1 MLYLCKMKVEEFLEE
16 WFDEGAMV
24 RVKTSGST
32 GVPKEM
38 RVEKERMRASARMT
52 CEFLG
57 LKRGDCA
64 LLCMPVDYIAG
75 KMMVVR
81 AVERGMR
88 LYSVVPSG
96 HPLSDESLGKGSW
109 VVGGDCGVAG
119 GVGFDFVAMV
129 PMQVY
134 NTLQV
139 EEERERLRSVRHL
152 LIGGGAIDEKME
164 RELRDFPC
172 KVWSSYGMTETL
184 SHIAMRKISG
194 SGASLWYKTLPGVSI
209 KTTEEGCLVIDAPA
223 ICAEKLTTNDII
235 EMKNDEF
242 RVVGRRD
249 NVICSGGIK
258 IQAEEVE
265 AVLRPF
271 LECDFAI
278 SKRKNE
284 RFGEVVVLVSEGGEE
299 KEMRRVCEKVLP
311 RYCQPKEYI
320 IIKEIPKTE
329 TDKIARKE
337 LEEMIK

>member
-1 MLYLCKMKVEEFLEE
+1 MMTAEEFLEE
-16 WFDEGAMV
+16 WFDEGTMV

-32 GVPKEM
+32 GAPKEM
-38 RVEKERMRASARMT
+38 WVEKERMRASARMT

-57 LKRGDCA
+57 LRRGDCA

-88 LYSVVPSG
+88 LFSVVPSG

-109 VVGGDCGVAG
+109 IVGEDG
-119 GVGFDFVAMV
+119 GKGFDFVAMV
-129 PMQVY
+129 PLQVY

-152 LIGGGAIDEKME
+152 LIGGGAIDERME
-164 RELRDFPC
+164 RALRDFPC
-172 KVWSSYGMTETL
+172 EVWSSYGMTETL

-209 KTTEEGCLVIDAPA
+209 NTTEEGCLVIDAPA
-223 ICAEKLTTNDII
+223 ICSEKLTTNDIV
-235 EMKNDEF
+235 EMKNDMF
-242 RVVGRRD
+242 RVLGRRD

-271 LECDFAI
+271 IECDFAI

-284 RFGEVVVLVSEGGEE
+284 RFGEVVVLVGEDE
-299 KEMRRVCEKVLP
+299 DMVRMRGTCEKVLP
-311 RYCQPKEYI
+311 KKWQPKEYVAVR
-320 IIKEIPKTE
+320 KIPKTE
-329 TDKIARKE
+329 TGKVARKV

>member
-1 MLYLCKMKVEEFLEE
+1 MMTAEEFLEE
-16 WFDEGAMV
+16 WFDEGTMV

-32 GVPKEM
+32 GAPKEM
-38 RVEKERMRASARMT
+38 WVEKERMRASARMT

-57 LKRGDCA
+57 LRRGDCA

-88 LYSVVPSG
+88 LFSVVPSG
-96 HPLSDESLGKGSW
+96 HPLSDESLGMGSW
-109 VVGGDCGVAG
+109 IVGEDG
-119 GVGFDFVAMV
+119 GKGFDFVAMV
-129 PMQVY
+129 PLQVY

-139 EEERERLRSVRHL
+139 EEERERLRGVRHL
-152 LIGGGAIDEKME
+152 LIGGGAIDERME
-164 RELRDFPC
+164 RALRDFPC
-172 KVWSSYGMTETL
+172 EVWSSYGMTETL

-194 SGASLWYKTLPGVSI
+194 SGASLWYKTLPGVRI
-209 KTTEEGCLVIDAPA
+209 NTTEEGCLVIDAPA
-223 ICAEKLTTNDII
+223 ICSEKLTTNDIV
-235 EMKNDEF
+235 EMKNDVF

-258 IQAEEVE
+258 IQAEGVE

-271 LECDFAI
+271 IECDFAI

-284 RFGEVVVLVSEGGEE
+284 RFGEVVVLVGEDE
-299 KEMRRVCEKVLP
+299 DMERMRGTCEKVLP
-311 RYCQPKEYI
+311 KKWQPKEYVAVR
-320 IIKEIPKTE
+320 EIPKTE
-329 TDKIARKE
+329 TGKVARKV